1 MIQLRNLGIVIAVG
15 FALRLVIALGVE
27 FQAQKQG
34 TLCLFEDTRI
44 YWQLGRQIAAGQPY
58 LVLQYG
64 IPHHAIRTPGYP
76 AFLALMQKFGGD
88 RTLPVRLVQVGLGTL
103 GIPLIAALAAT
114 LLRQSSQAEQRHAAG
129 LAAWLYALEPYT
141 AASSAFLLSEALS
154 LPLLMIVVLGLARLI
169 APVNPSG
176 KPPGQPPEWFSLSIG
191 TGIAAGASILVRPSV
206 APFLLLGWMIVAL
219 RGPGRWL
226 ARGARLAVLTGAMLI
241 LLLPWWIRNER
252 ILHAF
257 VPTALWMGASLYDG
271 WNPDATGASDM
282 RFLDDPRIAV
292 MGELEQ
298 DRYLAQAAWDFA
310 RQHPARVLSLALA
323 KAARFWS
330 PWPQAQALR
339 SAMPVLAGCLVTLP
353 VYGLI
358 LAGAWIRRRDPSAVL
373 LLLGPVVT
381 TALLHLIFVGSL
393 RYRVAVIPPAFV
405 LAAVALVALVGP
417 ARFQNRPSPPNS

>member
-1 MIQLRNLGIVIAVG
+1 
-15 FALRLVIALGVE
+15 
-27 FQAQKQG
+27 
-34 TLCLFEDTRI
+34 
-44 YWQLGRQIAAGQPY
+44 
-58 LVLQYG
+58 
-64 IPHHAIRTPGYP
+64 
-76 AFLALMQKFGGD
+76 
-88 RTLPVRLVQVGLGTL
+88 
-103 GIPLIAALAAT
+103 
-114 LLRQSSQAEQRHAAG
+114 
-129 LAAWLYALEPYT
+129 
-141 AASSAFLLSEALS
+141 
-154 LPLLMIVVLGLARLI
+154 
-169 APVNPSG
+169 
-176 KPPGQPPEWFSLSIG
+176 
-191 TGIAAGASILVRPSV
+191 
-206 APFLLLGWMIVAL
+206 
-219 RGPGRWL
+219 
-226 ARGARLAVLTGAMLI
+226 MLI